1 MRATQIVKIRYSINT
16 DGSTTAEEHNR
27 IQALTEAGT
36 GEGPKLVGTRN
47 TGTENTYLCCPSTII
62 IHKTV
67 NNMFQTYN
75 CTSYDNKSGEH
86 SILTNILNDA
96 TV

>member
-27 IQALTEAGT
+27 IQVLTESGT

-47 TGTENTYLCCPSTII
+47 TGTENTYVSVLPI
-62 IHKTV
+62 
-67 NNMFQTYN
+67 NNNNTQN
-75 CTSYDNKSGEH
+75 CK
-86 SILTNILNDA
+86 
-96 TV
+96 